1 MIQVGSIV
9 SNLVA
14 GESVV
19 INKIEKLGSHYSL
32 EYRGVN
38 SQAYSTKVI
47 SQTLFDGLVE
57 VTSSSSI
64 LREILRSLFC
74 SQRLKESIQHISLIL
89 CLL

>member
-57 VTSSSSI
+57 VTSSGQ
-64 LREILRSLFC
+64 LNFKGDPALFC
-74 SQRLKESIQHISLIL
+74 S
-89 CLL
+89 